1 MPDRPRIAIL
11 ASGSGTTAEALIH
24 ATQNGVLNADVCLVI
39 TSKPDAGILQKIE
52 RFNKQG
58 LNIKVLVINGDTHPG
73 EAGKGE
79 QTPAE
84 AQAIYDAV
92 TAANVDLV
100 LLLGYL
106 RKVVEPL
113 LGLRILNTH
122 PGLLPATRGLHGEGV
137 QEFVLDN
144 HHEFTGQTLH
154 EVIAEYDSGKTIAE
168 HKLPVMPWDTVDS
181 LNAAVQLME
190 KAYIG
195 IDADRYIKSI
205 NYANLYLEE
214 H

>member
-24 ATQNGVLNADVCLVI
+24 ATQNGVLDADVCLVI
-39 TSKPDAGILQKIE
+39 TNKHEAGILQKIE
-52 RFNKQG
+52 RFNAMG
-58 LNIKVLVINGDTHPG
+58 LDIKTLVINGTTHPG
-73 EAGKGE
+73 IAGKGE

-84 AQAIYDAV
+84 AQAIYDAIMS
-92 TAANVDLV
+92 ANVDLV

-137 QEFVLDN
+137 QQFVIDN

-154 EVIAEYDSGKTIAE
+154 EVIAEYDSGRVIAE
-168 HKLPVMPWDTVDS
+168 HKLPVLATDTVDI
-181 LNAAVQLME
+181 LNASVQLME

-195 IDADRYIKSI
+195 VDVQ
-205 NYANLYLEE
+205 NYLKTF
-214 H
+214 

>member
-1 MPDRPRIAIL
+1 MSDRPKIAIL

-24 ATQNGVLNADVCLVI
+24 ATQSGVLNANVRLVI
-39 TSKPDAGILQKIE
+39 TNKEDAGVLQRIE

-58 LNIKVLVINGDTHPG
+58 LDIKVLVINGTTHPG
-73 EAGKGE
+73 ESERGE

-92 TAANVDLV
+92 NDAHIDLI

-106 RKVVEPL
+106 RKVMPPL
-113 LGLRILNTH
+113 LDLRILNTH
-122 PGLLPATRGLHGEGV
+122 PGLLPATRGLHGEKV
-137 QEFVLDN
+137 QAFILEQG
-144 HHEFTGQTLH
+144 HEFTGQTLH

-168 HKLPVMPWDTVDS
+168 HTLPVLPSDTVES
-181 LNAAVQLME
+181 LNVSVQIME

-195 IDADRYIKSI
+195 VDVDA
-205 NYANLYLEE
+205 YLQSLQ
-214 H
+214 

>member
-1 MPDRPRIAIL
+1 MSDRPRIAIL

-39 TSKPDAGILQKIE
+39 TNKPDAGILQKVE
-52 RFNKQG
+52 RFNAMG
-58 LNIKVLVINGDTHPG
+58 LNIKSLVINATTHPG
-73 EAGKGE
+73 IAGKGE

-84 AQAIYDAV
+84 AQAIYDAI
-92 TAANVDLV
+92 TSASVDLV

-113 LGLRILNTH
+113 LSLRILNTH

-137 QEFVLDN
+137 QQFVIDN

-154 EVIAEYDSGKTIAE
+154 EVIAEYDSGRVIAE
-168 HKLPVMPWDTVDS
+168 HKLPVLPADTVDS
-181 LNAAVQLME
+181 LNASVQLME
-190 KAYIG
+190 KAYISV
-195 IDADRYIKSI
+195 DVD
-205 NYANLYLEE
+205 NYLKTV
-214 H
+214 

>member
-1 MPDRPRIAIL
+1 MSDHPNIAIL

-24 ATQNGVLNADVCLVI
+24 ATQSGVLNASVKLVI
-39 TSKPDAGILQKIE
+39 TNKEDAGILQKIE

-58 LNIKVLVINGDTHPG
+58 LDIKTLVINGTTHPG
-73 EAGKGE
+73 EAAKGE

-92 TAANVDLV
+92 REANIDLI

-106 RKVVEPL
+106 RKVMPPL
-113 LGLRILNTH
+113 LDLKILNTH
-122 PGLLPATRGLHGEGV
+122 PGLLPATRGLHGEHV

-144 HHEFTGQTLH
+144 HHEMTGQTLH
-154 EVIAEYDSGKTIAE
+154 EVIAEYDSGKVIAE
-168 HKLPVMPWDTVDS
+168 HTLPVMPWDTVET
-181 LNAAVQLME
+181 LNASVQLME

-195 IDADRYIKSI
+195 VDVN
-205 NYANLYLEE
+205 NYLKTLR
-214 H
+214 

>member
-1 MPDRPRIAIL
+1 MSDRPNIAIL

-24 ATQNGVLNADVCLVI
+24 ATQSGVLNADVRLVI
-39 TSKPDAGILQKIE
+39 TNKADAGILKKIE

-58 LNIKVLVINGDTHPG
+58 LGIKVLVINGNTHPG
-73 EAGKGE
+73 ESARGE

-92 TAANVDLV
+92 QEANVDLI

-106 RKVVEPL
+106 RKVMPPL
-113 LGLRILNTH
+113 LDLRILNTH
-122 PGLLPATRGLHGEGV
+122 PGLLPATRGLHGENV
-137 QEFVLDN
+137 QAFVLEQG
-144 HHEFTGQTLH
+144 HEFTGQTLH

-181 LNAAVQLME
+181 LNSAVQLME

-195 IDADRYIKSI
+195 VDVDT
-205 NYANLYLEE
+205 YLNSL
-214 H
+214 

>member
-1 MPDRPRIAIL
+1 MSDRPKIAIL

-24 ATQNGVLNADVCLVI
+24 ATQSGVLNADVRLVI
-39 TSKPDAGILQKIE
+39 TNKEDAGILHKIE

-58 LNIKVLVINGDTHPG
+58 LDINVLVINGTTHPG
-73 EAGKGE
+73 ESAKGE

-84 AQAIYDAV
+84 ARAIYDAV
-92 TAANVDLV
+92 KQADVDLV

-106 RKVVEPL
+106 RKVMSPL
-113 LGLRILNTH
+113 LDLPILNTH
-122 PGLLPATRGLHGEGV
+122 PGLLPATRGLHGEDV
-137 QEFVLDN
+137 QQFVLDN
-144 HHEFTGQTLH
+144 GHEFTGQTLH

-168 HKLPVMPWDTVDS
+168 HKLPVMPWDTVET
-181 LNAAVQLME
+181 LNASVQLME

-195 IDADRYIKSI
+195 VDVERYLKDH
-205 NYANLYLEE
+205 A